1 MPYAHQQVVALKD
14 ERTND
19 PLAIGYAGM
28 SDAQFLAS
36 VTAVNRSRNRTS
48 MTRQEIYENIAGS
61 ALAALS
67 AVQLAQLNLAMS
79 DEVNPFGNAQQVF
92 VNIFGGGSATVTALA
107 AARVEAITRAQELGL
122 PEPFIYD
129 IVRTN

>member
-122 PEPFIYD
+122 P
-129 IVRTN
+129 

>member
-48 MTRQEIYENIAGS
+48 MTRQEIYENIASG
-61 ALAALS
+61 ALAALT